1 MSKENRPNNGPRGPQ
16 RRHMAKI
23 YTSHRLHKDDYT
35 HSRFQLL
42 TKFEDNRKPQNVI
55 IDKDIGLFE

>member
-1 MSKENRPNNGPRGPQ
+1 MSKDNRPNNGQGGPQ
-16 RRHMAKI
+16 RKHMAKI
-23 YTSHRLHKDDYT
+23 YKSQRLHKDDYT

-42 TKFEDNRKPQNVI
+42 TRFGDKQKPQNVI